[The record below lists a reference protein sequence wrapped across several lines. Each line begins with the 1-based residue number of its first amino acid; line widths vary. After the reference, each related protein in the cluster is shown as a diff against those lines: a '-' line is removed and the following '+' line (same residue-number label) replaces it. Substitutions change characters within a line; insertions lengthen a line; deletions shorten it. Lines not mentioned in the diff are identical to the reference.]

1 MTAINFPNTS
11 SSSQHV
17 SSSRP
22 DEPPP
27 LAPVTPLIAADP
39 LNNPAALKAAFAD
52 RCNWQALA
60 QKLQTL
66 IKDLR
71 VKFAQAS
78 VASNIAVPP
87 GLERALASLLST
99 LTLHV
104 CEDSTYSS
112 PLSATRLT
120 SLASFMSTTGIKIP
134 ETLAELISL
143 YNATVKRSQAHP
155 LGNFSGALCWPM
167 PMSQQDQHRIT
178 ALLGSNISGLPGLP
192 LEDTAKG
199 ALGYLLSGSPVTEAD
214 LKSPT
219 VAIEK
224 LLGSAKAQALGQAIQ
239 TTLNGIPTD
248 TSLNDYVLTAIH
260 LGLDPESL
268 QSPSRHKVAGFD
280 LDAPQ
285 HWGQPATAVIDAL
298 ARHLTEKGRAT
309 AQTANLA
316 ARLLLAKRA
325 PEYLVKDVP
334 SSVPYGSVMWTQ
346 LAIAVAKLET
356 DAPGRV
362 LSMSY
367 ADVLASAQSLR
378 SHPHAQRDALLD
390 WAVVNGLRTVTDA
403 VPTSDEVERIRT
415 AFNGQLNALI
425 TTSTLQQ
432 TAIPNRRAMALA
444 QLKQA
449 FPEVEESVFEAATL
463 QKVFIKPGRRG
474 AYPGMRSMLDIVMEG
489 ETLGPQ
495 DHWWTQDKRIPVQS
509 FCDVYTAGK
518 LGVTDTFKSAYEHAT
533 SAHAEGHKGMVQHL
547 LAKLPLEDRKN
558 LEYGKLE
565 FFHTNDYQLAMD
577 LSTPAALKTRGH
589 TLEVKTT
596 RDGHVDLYVINTQKG
611 TVEKINYLRRYRTPP
626 YTTEKLTTRNASIE
640 SRTVLY
646 DPYKDAR
653 SRQSEEQSDVSA
665 VPPGLNS
672 KRSAYIADVFVKS
685 LDLENDDLLK
695 QARGVTSYDQE
706 AARNSAIGQFF
717 LNLIPFRS
725 AIVNFTNGNI
735 GDGLFDLSLDVIGL
749 VTLGVGKAAQAGK
762 ALGKGISSISQL
774 TKAARFIG
782 ATAIEAINPLSGV
795 GDLVSGGGRL
805 AINGGR
811 YVSTQARRQLHQLK
825 GTTGSYDLLKAASKH
840 YDEAATGAVTLAG
853 DSVKGGAVRW
863 KGKWYSYDAD
873 KRRPYGSPLE
883 HFTAKTR
890 AVGGIITPGQVRG
903 ELSNQVFAAYQ
914 IPEARIAGHLR
925 NSQGAYVAAD
935 GHVSHIRHTDSTGQ
949 TAVYEVRQL
958 TRTEDGVIQARIY
971 HNNRQTELLVQHVE
985 GDQWRR
991 VGADGGYDTP
1001 PSSPGSVSSDA
1012 SSSRGYSPYP
1022 DDVIRTNPYQAQVTL
1037 PAGGAF
1043 NSRGM
1048 IERTDVPKLYR
1059 VEQSSRVQRRGDPT
1073 ASGFI
1078 HSNNFSGPEKMLDGD
1093 VVIVSRS
1100 KEGAEHFGA
1109 TEFGGDYELYEID
1122 STGLRAVSLNEN
1134 IDLNPQFTAVRQ
1146 DDEPDWLD
1154 WLKQEN
1160 QLCDFAGGAHAF
1172 DEVHLSVAGLD
1183 PARIKHIPKS

>member
-1 MTAINFPNTS
+1 MTSINFPNTS
-11 SSSQHV
+11 SSAQHV
-17 SSSRP
+17 PSQPS
-22 DEPPP
+22 DEPSP
-27 LAPVTPLIAADP
+27 LAATPPIAADP
-39 LNNPAALKAAFAD
+39 LDNPAALKSAFAD
-52 RCNWQALA
+52 SCNWQALA
-60 QKLQTL
+60 QKLQTI
-66 IKDLR
+66 IKDLA
-71 VKFAQAS
+71 VKFPEAS
-78 VASNIAVPP
+78 VASASE
-87 GLERALASLLST
+87 LTRALASHLNT

-104 CEDSTYSS
+104 CEDSSYA
-112 PLSATRLT
+112 PLLSATRMT
-120 SLASFMSTTGIKIP
+120 SLQSFMNATGIKTP
-134 ETLAELISL
+134 RTRAELVSL
-143 YNATVKRSQAHP
+143 YTTTVKRSQVHP
-155 LGNFSGALCWPM
+155 LGNFSGALCWPI
-167 PMSQQDQHRIT
+167 PMSQQDQRTIC
-178 ALLGSNISGLPGLP
+178 ALLGSDISGLPGLP
-192 LEDTAKG
+192 FADTAKG
-199 ALGYLLSGSPVTEAD
+199 ALGYLLSGSPVSEVD

-224 LLGSAKAQALGQAIQ
+224 LLGSAKAQALGLAIQ
-239 TTLNGIPTD
+239 TKLNGIPTD
-248 TSLNDYVLTAIH
+248 TSLNDYLLTAIH

-268 QSPSRHKVAGFD
+268 QSPSRNKVAGFD

-325 PEYLVKDVP
+325 PEYLVKDIP
-334 SSVPYGSVMWTQ
+334 SSVPYGSVLWTQ
-346 LAIAVAKLET
+346 LAIAVAKLEA
-356 DAPGRV
+356 DSPGRV

-367 ADVLASAQSLR
+367 AEVLASAQNMR
-378 SHPHAQRDALLD
+378 TNPHAQRDALLD
-390 WAVVNGLRTVTDA
+390 WAVVNGLRTAADG
-403 VPTSDEVERIRT
+403 VPTSAEIERIRN

-463 QKVFIKPGRRG
+463 QKVLIKPGRPG

-495 DHWWTQDKRIPVQS
+495 DHWWSLDKRIPVQA
-509 FCDVYTAGK
+509 FCDAYTAGK
-518 LGVTDTFKSAYEHAT
+518 LGVADTFKSAYENAT
-533 SAHAEGHKGMVQHL
+533 HAHAEGHKGMVQHL
-547 LAKLPLEDRKN
+547 IAKLPLEDRKN

-611 TVEKINYLRRYRTPP
+611 TVEKINYLRRYRTAP
-626 YTTEKLTTRNASIE
+626 YTAEKLTTRNASVE

-646 DPYKDAR
+646 EPYKDAR
-653 SRQSEEQSDVSA
+653 SRQSEEQSNNCA
-665 VPPGLNS
+665 VPPRFNS
-672 KRSAYIADVFVKS
+672 PRSAYIADVFVKS
-685 LDLENDDLLK
+685 LALDNADLLK
-695 QARGVTSYDQE
+695 QARGVTSYDQD
-706 AARNSAIGQFF
+706 AARNSAIGEFF
-717 LNLIPFRS
+717 LNLIPLRS

-749 VTLGVGKAAQAGK
+749 VTLGAGKAAQAGK
-762 ALGKGISSISQL
+762 ALGKGIAGLSQL

-795 GDLVSGGGRL
+795 GDLLSGGGRL
-805 AINGGR
+805 AINGSR
-811 YVSTQARRQLHQLK
+811 YVTAQARRQLHQLK

-840 YDEAATGAVTLAG
+840 YDEAATGAFTLAG
-853 DSVKGGAVRW
+853 DTVKGGAVLC
-863 KGKWYSYDAD
+863 KGKWYSFDAD
-873 KRRPYGSPLE
+873 KLRPYGSPLE
-883 HFTAKTR
+883 DFTAKTR
-890 AVGGIITPGQVRG
+890 AVDGIITPSLGRG
-903 ELSNQVFAAYQ
+903 ELSNRVFAAYQ
-914 IPEARIAGHLR
+914 LPEAKIAGLSR

-935 GHVSHIRHTDSTGQ
+935 GHVSHIRHTDSSGQ
-949 TAVYEVRQL
+949 SAVYEVRQL
-958 TRTEDGVIQARIY
+958 TRTEDGVVQARIY
-971 HNNRQTELLVQHVE
+971 HNNRQTEVLVQHVE

-1022 DDVIRTNPYQAQVTL
+1022 DAVIRTNPYQAQVTL
-1037 PAGGAF
+1037 PAGGSF

-1048 IERTDVPKLYR
+1048 IERTDFPKLYR
-1059 VEQSSRVQRRGDPT
+1059 VEQTSRVQRRGDPT

-1100 KEGAEHFGA
+1100 KEGAEHYGA
-1109 TEFGGDYELYEID
+1109 TEFNGDYELYEID
-1122 STGLRAVSLNEN
+1122 SAGLRAVSLNEN
-1134 IDLNPQFTAVRQ
+1134 IDLNPQFTALRQ

-1160 QLCDFAGGAHAF
+1160 QLSDFAGGAYAF

-1183 PARIKHIPKS
+1183 PAKIKHIPNS